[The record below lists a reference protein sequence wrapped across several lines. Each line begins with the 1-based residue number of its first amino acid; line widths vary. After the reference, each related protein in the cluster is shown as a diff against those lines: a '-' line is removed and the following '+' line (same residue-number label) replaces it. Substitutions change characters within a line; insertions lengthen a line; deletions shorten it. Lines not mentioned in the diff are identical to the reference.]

1 MTHPIPMTY
10 HLSFITYHLSLTI
23 HHLSTHPLMHLPLIP
38 HVLSTLNVLFVAP
51 FTTPISTTYLNVL
64 IITYIDHIC
73 VPSTFPI
80 LLTLTTS
87 AYPHRLITYNNLG
100 RGGFGLVNACKR
112 CSTGRLYAMKT
123 LSKRRIKMKK
133 AEALCMNERNILAIV
148 QSPYVVCLKYAFTTV
163 SEVFLV
169 LDLMTGGDLGYHLSR
184 KGRFLEK
191 EACYYAARTLLGI
204 AALHEK
210 NIAYRDLKPEN
221 ILMDEAGYTKI
232 SDLGLACK
240 VGKSGLTGT
249 CGT

>member
-1 MTHPIPMTY
+1 MP
-10 HLSFITYHLSLTI
+10 SL
-23 HHLSTHPLMHLPLIP
+23 P
-38 HVLSTLNVLFVAP
+38 A
-51 FTTPISTTYLNVL
+51 
-64 IITYIDHIC
+64 
-73 VPSTFPI
+73 
-80 LLTLTTS
+80 
-87 AYPHRLITYNNLG
+87 G

-249 CGT
+249 CGTYVTHPFNTPTNIQSQYPYLNMPLLSLSTNHLNTPIRLPF